1 MRKKSVTAYLAA
13 VIAIVLV
20 LWFFTALENLRT
32 NSAEEGRKQLETA
45 LRRAAVAC
53 YAAEGIYPPDIAY
66 LTEHYGIQVDSLR
79 YTVHY
84 EVFAENLMPQITVLQ
99 REQ

>member
-1 MRKKSVTAYLAA
+1 MRNKRVTAYLAV
-13 VIAIVLV
+13 VIAMALA
-20 LWFFTALENLRT
+20 LWFFTALDSLRT

-45 LRRAAVAC
+45 LRRASVAC

-66 LTEHYGIQVDSLR
+66 LTEHYGIQVDSRR
-79 YTVHY
+79 YIVHY

-99 REQ
+99 RER

>member
-1 MRKKSVTAYLAA
+1 MKRKRVTAYLAA
-13 VIAIVLV
+13 VFAIILV
-20 LWFFTALENLRT
+20 LWFFTALGNLRT

-45 LRRAAVAC
+45 FRRAAVAC

-66 LTEHYGIQVDSLR
+66 LTEHYGVQVDSRR
-79 YTVHY
+79 YNVHY

>member
-1 MRKKSVTAYLAA
+1 MKNKRFTAYLAA
-13 VIAIVLV
+13 VAVVVLLV
-20 LWFFTALENLRT
+20 WFFSAVGSLRT
-32 NSAEEGRKQLETA
+32 NTAEEGRKQLETA

-66 LTEHYGIQVDSLR
+66 LEEHYGVQVDARR
-79 YTVHY
+79 YIVHY

-99 REQ
+99 RET